1 MQQAAGYRYLLFA
14 LCFLGG
20 VLGGV
25 TSTLVPSYLPVM
37 IKDFTTSDEK
47 TIEAV
52 INAAFIF
59 GMLPGGL
66 LLGFLSDKRGRKLGI
81 QISMLCIGLFT
92 LLTSF
97 VNDWYWISA
106 FRFATGFGVG
116 GILLTTTIMIAEAWT
131 SKNKDVALGILSISF
146 PVGIF
151 LAGLITY
158 NIANWRTAFL
168 TGIIP
173 LVLMLLIQL
182 WVKESESWTQH
193 KKEPIADKPSLNRST
208 KEIIIGSIIYGTM
221 LIGLWA
227 VFAWLPTWMQGLIHS
242 GDGQK
247 ERGTGMMMFA
257 SGGLIGGIISGWLI
271 KYFSM
276 KRTLLLCFGGAFV
289 MCIFLFLYTFD
300 ISTFAYIKMFLLA
313 LFFGISQGAL
323 NAYIPGLFP
332 VAIRSSATGICFNIS
347 RLFTGTA
354 VFLVGWFSNAFA
366 EDYATILLMFSFV
379 ILAGFLAIL
388 FYKEKKI
395 V

>member
-1 MQQAAGYRYLLFA
+1 MQQTPGYRYGLFV

-37 IKDFTTSDEK
+37 IKDFTTSDEE
-47 TIEAV
+47 TIKAV

-116 GILLTTTIMIAEAWT
+116 GILLTTTIMIAEVWS
-131 SKNKDVALGILSISF
+131 SKHKDVALGILSISF

-168 TGIIP
+168 TGIVP
-173 LVLMLLIQL
+173 LVLMALIQWRITESGS
-182 WVKESESWTQH
+182 WVQY
-193 KKEPIADKPSLNRST
+193 KKEERVAGKPSFKGSVR
-208 KEIIIGSIIYGTM
+208 EIVAGSIIYGAM

-227 VFAWLPTWMQGLIHS
+227 AFAWLPTWMQNLVHE

-247 ERGTGMMMFA
+247 ERGTTMMMFA
-257 SGGLIGGIISGWLI
+257 AGGLAGGIISGWFI

-289 MCIFLFLYTFD
+289 MCIFLFVYTFD
-300 ISTFAYIKMFLLA
+300 ISTFTYIKMFVLA
-313 LFFGISQGAL
+313 LFFGLSQGAL
-323 NAYIPGLFP
+323 NVYIPGLFP

-354 VFLVGWFSNAFA
+354 VFFVGWLTNAFGG
-366 EDYATILLMFSFV
+366 YGNVLFIFSFV
-379 ILAGFLAIL
+379 FVAGFFVIL
-388 FYKEKKI
+388 FYRERRLI
-395 V
+395 